1 MANRRKT
8 LKAWDAINGAEGRCI
23 ATIDGNV
30 EDMIYVKDIEAK
42 VEKEKSEIKVL
53 GQTGTKHKA
62 NGWKGKG
69 SMTMYYATTL
79 FRKMMVKYMDEGVD
93 TYFDLLIENED
104 PSSDI
109 GKQTIILKQVNLDG
123 IDIAKLDIDSKEL
136 DEELDFTFN
145 GGEIRNEFG
154 QVVGE

>member
-1 MANRRKT
+1 
-8 LKAWDAINGAEGRCI
+8 
-23 ATIDGNV
+23 
-30 EDMIYVKDIEAK
+30 
-42 VEKEKSEIKVL
+42 
-53 GQTGTKHKA
+53 
-62 NGWKGKG
+62 
-69 SMTMYYATTL
+69 
-79 FRKMMVKYMDEGVD
+79 MDEGVD

-145 GGEIRNEFG
+145 GVEIRNEFG

>member
-1 MANRRKT
+1 MAKRKT

-23 ATIDGNV
+23 ATIDGDV
-30 EDMIYVKDIEAK
+30 EDMIYVKDIEAT

-69 SMTMYYATTL
+69 KMTMYYATSL
-79 FRKMMVKYMDEGVD
+79 FRKMMAKYMDEGID

-104 PSSDI
+104 PTSDI
-109 GKQTIILKQVNLDG
+109 GKQTIILKQVN
-123 IDIAKLDIDSKEL
+123 IDDINIAKLDIGSKEL
-136 DEELDFTFN
+136 DEELNFTFN
-145 GGEIRNEFG
+145 GAEIRNEFDE
-154 QVVGE
+154 VAGE